1 MDMPVRAGDPLT
13 PGYGSEP
20 GGKKIRIEDAE
31 TILKIPVLPISY
43 GDAPPILRQLKGKVV
58 PNEWKGAL
66 PFTYHV
72 GPGPAQVHMN
82 LRFEWKNRPLYNVV
96 ARIPGTTRAGRV
108 DHLRQ
113 PPRCVGE
120 RRRRSDQ
127 RRFVADGNGAR
138 PRRNVEDRLASVA
151 HDRARVVGR

>member
-1 MDMPVRAGDPLT
+1 MGQRTRRQEDPHRGL
-13 PGYGSEP
+13 
-20 GGKKIRIEDAE
+20 E

-43 GDAPPILRQLKGKVV
+43 GDAAPILRQLKGKVV

-96 ARIPGTTRAGRV
+96 ARIPGTTRPTSGSFSAITMMRG
-108 DHLRQ
+108 
-113 PPRCVGE
+113 
-120 RRRRSDQ
+120 
-127 RRFVADGNGAR
+127 
-138 PRRNVEDRLASVA
+138 
-151 HDRARVVGR
+151 